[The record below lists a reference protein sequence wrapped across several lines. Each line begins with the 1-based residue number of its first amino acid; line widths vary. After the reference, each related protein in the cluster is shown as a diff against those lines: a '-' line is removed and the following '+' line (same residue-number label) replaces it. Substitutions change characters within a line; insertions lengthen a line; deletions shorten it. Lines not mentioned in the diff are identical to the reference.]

1 MPPDLAVAKSDS
13 ADPVAFGDQLSY
25 TLTVNNT
32 GEGDATGVMLT
43 DTLPSSVDFVSVT
56 DPSGSCG
63 ESGGE
68 VTCDL
73 GDLAS
78 GDDATV
84 TIVVEPT
91 ATGTITNSVAVT
103 SVETDDNPG
112 NNTDSEDTTV
122 TELLCN
128 GLVPTIVDTP
138 GNDANLR
145 GTNGPDVIH
154 GLGGNDTISGLNG
167 NDVICGG
174 EGNDTLSGNNG
185 NDRLFGENGNDTLN
199 GNNGNDALNG
209 GVGTTDICNGG
220 LGSDTGPN
228 GTSCETRISIP

>member
-43 DTLPSSVDFVSVT
+43 DTLPSSVDFVSVS
-56 DPSGSCG
+56 PSGSCG

-154 GLGGNDTISGLNG
+154 GLGGNDIISGLNG

-174 EGNDTLSGNNG
+174 EGNDILSGNNG
-185 NDRLFGENGNDTLN
+185 IDQLFGENGTDTLS

-209 GVGTTDICNGG
+209 GTGTDTCNGG
-220 LGSDTGPN
+220 NGSDTG
-228 GTSCETRISIP
+228 TACESVTSIP

>member
-13 ADPVAFGDQLSY
+13 SDPVAFGNQLTY
-25 TLTVNNT
+25 TVTVNNA

-43 DTLPSSVDFVSVT
+43 DTLPTQVEFVSVT
-56 DPSGSCG
+56 SSDPSDSCADM
-63 ESGGE
+63 GGVVE
-68 VTCDL
+68 CDL

-78 GDDATV
+78 MASATV

-91 ATGTITNSVAVT
+91 ATGTITNSVEVT
-103 SVETDDNPG
+103 SAEPDSTP
-112 NNTDSEDTTV
+112 NTDSEQTTV
-122 TELLCN
+122 SELLCD
-128 GLVPTIVDTP
+128 GRVPTLVGTP
-138 GNDANLR
+138 GDDTNLR

-185 NDRLFGENGNDTLN
+185 IDWLFGENGNDTLN

-209 GVGTTDICNGG
+209 GAGTTDTCNGG
-220 LGSDTGPN
+220 NGSDTG
-228 GTSCETRISIP
+228 TACETRTSIP